1 MTDEFK
7 MEAFDFTKFKS
18 LGDDGKNDYIKQCFI
33 PLATGDHIVFDEDLN
48 HRILDQQTVKKVYF
62 NRMDK
67 NANEF
72 YFNKYTEIKTLVCE
86 LNKPMI
92 YGNKFN
98 VCPSIKAKYR
108 PYNEFSDDIKTSV
121 ELFLLYIKEVLA
133 SDNIQ
138 SYEYILNWLANML
151 KGNKNDAC
159 KYLKGGQGIGKSTIS
174 DFLKENVI
182 GTDLFLETGSSP
194 LKNKFNSILQ
204 GKLLVQFS
212 ELENFNKN
220 EWASV
225 SSVLKRFITSTTY
238 TLEGKNENSI
248 QINNVNNY
256 ILDSNN
262 DAIKDDEGRRYFIA
276 DVSHKYQ
283 NNRIYFGKIRNSCFN
298 DEVGNAF
305 YSLML
310 DRNIDGFIPQ
320 NYPETKNKLNA
331 LSKRLDSSY
340 MFLKDEY
347 VLKKKSI
354 YEKPKELFDEYL
366 TYCNSNTVPKIH
378 KKMDFISKLSEINLN
393 YYKTS
398 GTHYFKISLE
408 ELKQIADKNKWIHEL
423 DEEQTEEEEENQPQ
437 ITEEYVQSLL
447 QKIKDLENKITE
459 LQNDDDDDIIGRHF

>member
-33 PLATGDHIVFDEDLN
+33 PLATGDHIVFDEDLK

-159 KYLKGGQGIGKSTIS
+159 IYLKGGQGIGKSTIS